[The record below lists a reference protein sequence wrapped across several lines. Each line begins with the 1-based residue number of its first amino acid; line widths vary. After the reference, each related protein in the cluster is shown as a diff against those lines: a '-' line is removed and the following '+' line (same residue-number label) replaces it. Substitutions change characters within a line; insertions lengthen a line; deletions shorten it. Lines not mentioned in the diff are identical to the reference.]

1 MIVFI
6 GRMIFLTG
14 KALLVINPCS
24 GKGMAKRVL
33 LDIVTRLNDGGC
45 TVTVLPTK
53 KGSATIDTIAAE
65 TAHYDMVIACGGDGT
80 LNMVAEGV
88 TASGTKT
95 PIGYIPL
102 GTTNDFAS
110 SLGIP
115 SDIGKAVE
123 AILAGSPHPHD
134 LGCFGEKHFTY
145 IACCG
150 AFTETSYS
158 TPQTLKNIFGHA
170 AYVLNVVPLLA
181 DIHPMEITA
190 ETDEGTLDGKFIF
203 CALANTTTAAGFIKL
218 DGKDVDFADGKFE
231 LILIRFPKDLPEG
244 NRVAAKLIKGDMND
258 PLIEIHHTS
267 FVRFRSEKPVG
278 WSLDGENG
286 GKHDSVLLSVEKN
299 AAFILK

>member
-1 MIVFI
+1 M
-6 GRMIFLTG
+6 TG
-14 KALLVINPCS
+14 KALLAINPRS
-24 GKGMAKRVL
+24 GKGMAKKVL
-33 LDIVTRLNDGGC
+33 LDIVTQLTDGGC

-53 KGSATIDTIAAE
+53 QGNTTIDVIASEAK
-65 TAHYDMVIACGGDGT
+65 HYDMVIACGGDGT

-88 TASGTKT
+88 FRSGSKT

-102 GTTNDFAS
+102 GSTNDFAS

-115 SDIGKAVE
+115 SDIAKAVS
-123 AILAGSPHPHD
+123 AILAGAPLPHD
-134 LGCFGEKHFTY
+134 LGCFGDKHFTY

-150 AFTETSYS
+150 AFTETSYN
-158 TPQTLKNIFGHA
+158 TPQTLKNLFGHA
-170 AYVLNVVPLLA
+170 AYILGAVPGLA

-190 ETDEGTLDGKFIF
+190 ETDEGTLAGKFIF

-218 DGKDVDFADGKFE
+218 DGKDVDFSDGKFE
-231 LILIRFPKDLPEG
+231 LILIRYPKDLPEG
-244 NRVAAKLIKGDMND
+244 NRVAAKLLKGDMND

-267 FVRFRSEKPVG
+267 FVRFRSDKPVG

-299 AAFILK
+299 ACFILK